1 VSRRR
6 RRASGAPRGSD
17 AREQGGAPEQGGA
30 RHQGGAR
37 QQGGARRQGGV
48 PASGSPSQGPAPGRP
63 PNKISFA
70 GQVALLVAVF
80 AATVGLAELFG
91 AANLGVAFGIGQ
103 IVFAIVLVA
112 LLLRA

>member
-1 VSRRR
+1 MSRRSR
-6 RRASGAPRGSD
+6 REGRARPP
-17 AREQGGAPEQGGA
+17 GGAPSQGGA
-30 RHQGGAR
+30 RPQAGARGGAR
-37 QQGGARRQGGV
+37 V
-48 PASGSPSQGPAPGRP
+48 PSADRPEPDAPGRP

-91 AANLGVAFGIGQ
+91 AANLGVAFGLGQ
-103 IVFAIVLVA
+103 IVFAIVLVV

>member
-6 RRASGAPRGSD
+6 RRA
-17 AREQGGAPEQGGA
+17 GGAPGSSGADARDGG
-30 RHQGGAR
+30 RT
-37 QQGGARRQGGV
+37 
-48 PASGSPSQGPAPGRP
+48 PSADRPEPDAPGRP